1 MVAGKWAMVE
11 LVGKDGGR
19 AGRLITIQGRA
30 YRAPANAEAS
40 LGKAAKGG
48 FQSSAI
54 GQNVA
59 LRNAAIGKRQARRNG
74 STHRHFAVKVGQRE
88 PGSSLLH
95 QEALDTGIRPRPH
108 HGDVGD
114 GALRTPR
121 LLGIETPAPP
131 TFAAAS

>member
-74 STHRHFAVKVGQRE
+74 STHRHFAVNVGRGE

-95 QEALDTGIRPRPH
+95 QEALNTGIRPRPH
-108 HGDVGD
+108 HRDVGNGPVGD
-114 GALRTPR
+114 PG
-121 LLGIETPAPP
+121 LLAV
-131 TFAAAS
+131 